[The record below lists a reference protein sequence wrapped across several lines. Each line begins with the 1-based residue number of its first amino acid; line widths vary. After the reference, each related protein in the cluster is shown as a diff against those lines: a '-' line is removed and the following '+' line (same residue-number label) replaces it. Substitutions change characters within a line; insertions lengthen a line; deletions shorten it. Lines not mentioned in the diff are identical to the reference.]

1 MDNPDSILCSFI
13 ENSIGLKGVEHCI
26 VFFFSDGPIA
36 VGRMYIN
43 SISKLLRI
51 GGQHNPTMVNPSLA
65 DLDCDSDLED
75 ETSGKLGTN
84 SKVLYYLNY
93 LFTLFYTDFIFQY
106 LKILDRVGTHN
117 FLITFFFEKNR

>member
-1 MDNPDSILCSFI
+1 MDNPDSNVCSFI
-13 ENSIGLKGVEHCI
+13 ENSIGLKGVECCI
-26 VFFFSDGPIA
+26 GIFSDGPIA

-84 SKVLYYLNY
+84 SKVLYYLY
-93 LFTLFYTDFIFQY
+93 
-106 LKILDRVGTHN
+106 
-117 FLITFFFEKNR
+117 